1 MSDEDRQKLTEYCKN
16 KFYSMIKKKK
26 KKIERINTSNNT

>member
-16 KFYSMIKKKK
+16 KFYSMIKKNKQNRK
-26 KKIERINTSNNT
+26 NKYIK

>member
-26 KKIERINTSNNT
+26 KNRKNKYIK

>member
-26 KKIERINTSNNT
+26 KIERINTSNNT